1 MKPLPELTQR
11 QKDRFWSR
19 VDVRESTDCWPWA
32 ARKNDAGYGI
42 IALLDADAFFAHRV
56 AFALLKGFD
65 PSDRPVL
72 HKCGNVGCCNPAH
85 MKLGDHVFEDGE
97 DYN

>member
-56 AFALLKGFD
+56 AFALLKGLIHRTD
-65 PSDRPVL
+65 L
-72 HKCGNVGCCNPAH
+72 CCTNA
-85 MKLGDHVFEDGE
+85 GTSVVVIRRI
-97 DYN
+97 